1 MHFTNRYLVGIF
13 ALLGLS
19 VLLTGAAQAQ
29 VPQTPAQICAA
40 VEANEPAERRFSMPQ
55 QVLEPGV
62 DYRAVFCTEVGPIYV
77 DLFEEFAP
85 LAVNSFVFLAGE
97 NYYDNTTFHRVIEG
111 FMAQG
116 GDPTGT
122 GTGGPGYQFED
133 EFVGFLNF
141 DRPGWLAMANAG
153 PATNGSQFFI
163 TTAPTPH
170 LNNRH
175 TIFGEVLE
183 GQEVVEQIRLRD
195 PMTDPLPGTRIE
207 TIVIITDPAMVE
219 TTYRSPEPAVEADF
233 QEVLDLIDAD
243 VPQPLAVSE
252 DAGLFNTNEVA
263 ARAPESLRAQYADF
277 LSANNHQFRAE
288 TGVINPTCD
297 LDLAPYSSLSYK
309 LDVFATRADASAALA
324 SGVLTELA
332 EAEGFAIVDVDALS
346 QPIYVRAVERCD
358 ISMTHARTH
367 WQRGRYIA
375 TAEAVYP
382 ADHSITADVWLEQL
396 VGTLIFE
403 QFFSDVL
410 RAELR

>member
-1 MHFTNRYLVGIF
+1 MRFVNRYVGGVF

-19 VLLTGAAQAQ
+19 LLLAGLTQAQA
-29 VPQTPAQICAA
+29 PQTPAQICAA
-40 VEANEPAERRFSMPQ
+40 AEASEPEGRRFSMPQ

-122 GTGGPGYQFED
+122 GTGGPGYQFQD

-153 PATNGSQFFI
+153 PGTNGSQFFI
-163 TTAPTPH
+163 TTGPAPH

-183 GQEVVEQIRLRD
+183 GQQVVEQIRPRD

-207 TIVIITDPAMVE
+207 TIVIITDPDTVE
-219 TTYRSPEPAVEADF
+219 TTYRSPEPATEADF
-233 QEVLDLIDAD
+233 QEVLDFISAD
-243 VPQPLAVSE
+243 IPQPLAVSE
-252 DAGLFNTNEVA
+252 DAGLFNTGEVA
-263 ARAPESLRAQYADF
+263 ARVPEMFRAQYADF
-277 LSANNHQFRAE
+277 LDANNHQFRAE
-288 TGVINPTCD
+288 TGVVNAICD
-297 LDLAPYSSLSYK
+297 LDLAPYSSLNYK

-324 SGVLTELA
+324 SGILSELA
-332 EAEGFAIVDVDALS
+332 EAEGFAIVDVETLN

-358 ISMTHARTH
+358 LPMTHARTH
-367 WQRGRYIA
+367 WQRGRYVA
-375 TAEAVYP
+375 TAEAIYP
-382 ADHSITADVWLEQL
+382 TDYTITADVWLEQV